1 MEALF
6 IFLFVIGGVVMIS
19 VIIVFGNL
27 EDTPR
32 EYFVNDTPVNQLNKL
47 GYSDF
52 NVSNVLTYSESI
64 SNHKHSLVYDDF
76 NQKLYFVLANYVDSK
91 VITFYTHE
99 IRDIFFNKSKLAI
112 VIKTRTI
119 ENPIVTLPLK
129 SVEEAERLSS
139 ALEIIMEKRG

>member
-1 MEALF
+1 MEVFLSLVLVAL
-6 IFLFVIGGVVMIS
+6 IIGILFLWS
-19 VIIVFGNL
+19 RNY
-27 EDTPR
+27 DDPR
-32 EYFVNDTPVNQLNKL
+32 TSFLNDTPVNQLSKL
-47 GYSDF
+47 GYSDI
-52 NVSNVLTYSESI
+52 NVSNVLTYSEGI
-64 SNHKHSLVYDDF
+64 SSHKYSVVYDDF
-76 NQKLYFVLANYVDSK
+76 NQKLYFIIANYTDSR

-129 SVEEAERLSS
+129 SIEEAERLSS